1 MNMNIICNNCV
12 GARLYE
18 VQHKQFVN
26 PFTWCIIPI
35 DDFMNLILHFD
46 EIDFI
51 NDSNFSLEK
60 YRRNDYQTVKVTL
73 PFNIELHYIH
83 YIQDETYLIPAKDDT
98 NTNIRYDNILTY
110 AKEIWNKR
118 VLRMKEE
125 PIFMYSFNY
134 TIPNSEQYDNELNKI
149 LNINTNKKIL
159 VLTHESLNISSNK
172 ENIKII
178 RLEDNVFG
186 REAIKLA
193 NKLSEYIQL

>member
-1 MNMNIICNNCV
+1 M
-12 GARLYE
+12 
-18 VQHKQFVN
+18 
-26 PFTWCIIPI
+26 T
-35 DDFMNLILHFD
+35 LI
-46 EIDFI
+46 
-51 NDSNFSLEK
+51 FSLEK
-60 YRRNDYQTVKVTL
+60 YRRNDYQTVKVSL

-83 YIQDETYLIPAKDDT
+83 YIQDETYLSPVKDDT
-98 NTNIRYDNILTY
+98 NTNIRYDDILTY

-118 VLRMKEE
+118 VLRMQED

-178 RLEDNVFG
+178 SLEDNVFG

>member
-1 MNMNIICNNCV
+1 MNIICNNCV

-26 PFTWCIIPI
+26 PFTWCIILI

-60 YRRNDYQTVKVTL
+60 YRKNDYQTIKVSL

-83 YIQDETYLIPAKDDT
+83 YIQDNTYLSPAKDDT
-98 NTNIRYDNILTY
+98 NTNIRYNDILTY

-134 TIPNSEQYDNELNKI
+134 TIPNSDQYDNELNKI
-149 LNINTNKKIL
+149 LNINTNKKVLI
-159 VLTHESLNISSNK
+159 LTHESLNINSNK

-178 RLEDNVFG
+178 SLEDNVFG
-186 REAIKLA
+186 WEAIKLA

>member
-1 MNMNIICNNCV
+1 MNIICNNCV

-46 EIDFI
+46 EINFI
-51 NDSNFSLEK
+51 NDSIFSLEK
-60 YRRNDYQTVKVTL
+60 YRRNDYQTIKVSL

-83 YIQDETYLIPAKDDT
+83 YIQDETYLSPAKDET
-98 NTNIRYDNILTY
+98 NTNIRYNDILIY

-134 TIPNSEQYDNELNKI
+134 TIPNSEQYNNELNKI
-149 LNINTNKKIL
+149 LNINTNKKVL
-159 VLTHESLNISSNK
+159 VLTHKSLNICSNK

-178 RLEDNVFG
+178 SLEDNVFG
-186 REAIKLA
+186 REALKLA